1 MSKFWLYT
9 LNPCVFTKFGFIAH
23 MLLLIAHVLLLTAH
37 RSLLVAHKIASL
49 QPQPH
54 MRKQH
59 PSLHCPRMW
68 NFNMPLQLKVVTLTS
83 LAHAF
88 YHHYSQQNAHKR
100 SGCNRV
106 NSTYAPSSQLV
117 SLIRKYTS
125 ITTIL
130 DNGANKHLIMVEF

>member
-1 MSKFWLYT
+1 MM
-9 LNPCVFTKFGFIAH
+9 
-23 MLLLIAHVLLLTAH
+23 MLKTWPKKWRLQ
-37 RSLLVAHKIASL
+37 HKCHHCLWRRFESGSVDPKL

-117 SLIRKYTS
+117 SLMGKYTS